1 MDIGLTDQASAGH
14 VSAGRS
20 LFRGHMRRFAQ
31 WSRRHP
37 RLTWVM
43 AAAVVC
49 LVLFWC
55 YLRQAQTYQLNADPA
70 GQALQAWDMLH
81 GNLLLRGWWLGDVSF
96 YTVELPLNMIIELGD
111 GFDFTGADFA
121 GWCREVGFKATN
133 AIPLAGPT
141 SAGIA
146 YK

>member
-1 MDIGLTDQASAGH
+1 MDIGLTDQASAH
-14 VSAGRS
+14 RISAGRS
-20 LFRGHMRRFAQ
+20 LFREHMRRFTQ

-37 RLTWVM
+37 RLAWVT

-55 YLRQAQTYQLNADPA
+55 YLRQAQTYQLNVDPA

-96 YTVELPLNMIIELGD
+96 YTV
-111 GFDFTGADFA
+111 
-121 GWCREVGFKATN
+121 
-133 AIPLAGPT
+133 
-141 SAGIA
+141 
-146 YK
+146 